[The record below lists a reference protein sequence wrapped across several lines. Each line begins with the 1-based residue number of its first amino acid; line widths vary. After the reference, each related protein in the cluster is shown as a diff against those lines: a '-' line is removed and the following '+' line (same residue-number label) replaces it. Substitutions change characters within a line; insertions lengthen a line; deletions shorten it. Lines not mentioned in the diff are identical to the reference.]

1 MFAENTRAPRP
12 ILIAF
17 SFCLITLPAG
27 CESANMPANTPPVS
41 SDLNAA
47 KTDTPERLG
56 PNDQITLYSEQVT
69 ELSGKSYRI
78 GPDGLISLP
87 LLGDVQAQGKTVRD
101 LETGLS
107 EQLKHFYVAPQVTVA
122 VSEVRSQPVSLSG
135 AVNNPGI
142 HQLQGRHT
150 LLEMLSSAGGL
161 RSDAGPV
168 LTITRRTDC
177 GAVPIPNTKED
188 VAAGV
193 NVGEINIRDLMAAS
207 DPGLNVSLCPGDVVT
222 VPRAE
227 VVYVLGEVHKSGG
240 FQLGEHASMTTLEA
254 VSLAEGLQPKAASSH
269 AYILRTSSAGAKR
282 EEIPVDLR
290 KIMAG
295 KSKDLPLYQ
304 GDILVVPNSAA
315 KSAAMRS
322 LEVGVQ
328 IATGLIIFH

>member
-1 MFAENTRAPRP
+1 MFADSKLAPRP
-12 ILIAF
+12 SLTAF
-17 SFCLITLPAG
+17 FLCLMTLPFG
-27 CESANMPANTPPVS
+27 CAAANTSGSTPPGS
-41 SDLNAA
+41 SDLNG
-47 KTDTPERLG
+47 TTIDTAERLG
-56 PNDQITLYSEQVT
+56 SNDQITLYSEQVT

-87 LLGDVQAQGKTVRD
+87 LLGEVQAEGKTVRD
-101 LETGLS
+101 LEADLA
-107 EQLKHFYVAPQVTVA
+107 EQLKRYYVAPQVTVA
-122 VSEVRSQPVSLSG
+122 VSELKSQPVSLSG

-150 LLEMLSSAGGL
+150 LLEMVSSAGGF

-168 LTITRRTDC
+168 LTITRRADC
-177 GAVPIPNTKED
+177 GATPILNTKED
-188 VAAGV
+188 VKAGV
-193 NVGEINIRDLMAAS
+193 NVGTINIRDLMAAS
-207 DPGLNVSLCPGDVVT
+207 DPSLNVSLCPGDVIT

-227 VVYVLGEVHKSGG
+227 VVYVLGEVRKSGG

-254 VSLAEGLQPKAASSH
+254 VSLAEGLQPKSAPSH
-269 AYILRTSSAGAKR
+269 AYILRTSSTSAER
-282 EEIPVDLR
+282 QEIPVDLR
-290 KIMAG
+290 KVMAG
-295 KSKDLPLYQ
+295 KSKDLALYK